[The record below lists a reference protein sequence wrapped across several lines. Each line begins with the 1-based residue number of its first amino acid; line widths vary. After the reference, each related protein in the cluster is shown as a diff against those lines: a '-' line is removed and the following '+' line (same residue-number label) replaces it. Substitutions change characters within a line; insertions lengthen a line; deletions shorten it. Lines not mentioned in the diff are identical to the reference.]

1 MSSTLSQRND
11 LVNTQLDM
19 LVDGIKEREK
29 ELNKM
34 RLQQIE
40 NDEMSAMYD
49 KQIKEMT
56 QRITQLEAVGVVRGA
71 DE

>member
-34 RLQQIE
+34 RLQQKE

-56 QRITQLEAVGVVRGA
+56 QRIAQLEAVGVVRGA
-71 DE
+71 DA

>member
-1 MSSTLSQRND
+1 MSQRND

-56 QRITQLEAVGVVRGA
+56 QRIAQLEAVGVVRGA

>member
-56 QRITQLEAVGVVRGA
+56 QRIAQLEAVGVVRGA
-71 DE
+71 DA

>member
-56 QRITQLEAVGVVRGA
+56 QRIAQLEAVGGCARR
-71 DE
+71 

>member
-56 QRITQLEAVGVVRGA
+56 QRLAQLEAVGVVRGA

>member
-1 MSSTLSQRND
+1 M
-11 LVNTQLDM
+11 NTQLDM

-56 QRITQLEAVGVVRGA
+56 QRIAQLEAVGVVRGA

>member
-56 QRITQLEAVGVVRGA
+56 QRIAQLEAVGVVRGA

>member
-1 MSSTLSQRND
+1 MSTTLSQRND
-11 LVNTQLDM
+11 LVKTQVDM

-29 ELNKM
+29 ELTKM

-56 QRITQLEAVGVVRGA
+56 QRIAQLEAVAVVRDYDG
-71 DE
+71 

>member
-40 NDEMSAMYD
+40 NNEMSAMYD

-56 QRITQLEAVGVVRGA
+56 QRIAQLEAVGVVRGA

>member
-40 NDEMSAMYD
+40 NDDMSAMYD

-56 QRITQLEAVGVVRGA
+56 QRIAQLEAVGVVRGA

>member
-1 MSSTLSQRND
+1 MSTTLSQRND

-56 QRITQLEAVGVVRGA
+56 QRIAQLEAVGVVRGT

>member
-19 LVDGIKEREK
+19 WVDGIKEREK

-56 QRITQLEAVGVVRGA
+56 QRIAQLEAVGVVRGA